1 MIILILI
8 AMDLIFCRNEKTL
21 AGVEKK
27 HGIRVR
33 WQENDATFQNAQQ
46 RLCAKKKSNELLRL
60 RKMASER
67 TFLLELKT
75 KYAGY
80 YTDINNQL
88 DVIEVVF
95 H

>member
-21 AGVEKK
+21 AGIEKK
-27 HGIRVR
+27 HGIRVC

-46 RLCAKKKSNELLRL
+46 QLCAKKKSNELLRL
-60 RKMASER
+60 HKMASER

-75 KYAGY
+75 ICRSLHRY
-80 YTDINNQL
+80 
-88 DVIEVVF
+88 
-95 H
+95 